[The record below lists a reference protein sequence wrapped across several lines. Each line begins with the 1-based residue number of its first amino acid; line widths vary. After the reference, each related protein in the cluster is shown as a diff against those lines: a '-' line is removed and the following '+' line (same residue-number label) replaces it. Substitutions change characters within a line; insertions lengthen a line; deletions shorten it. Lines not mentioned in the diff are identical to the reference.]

1 MLDDQGVALDE
12 RGLMGCRIGKAVVFG
27 AIVAG
32 LWGESVWAQQA
43 AMCHGGDTAT
53 EISTPEK
60 LPTPVKM
67 TGIGNSSMKIEAKD
81 EETKA
86 WFTQGLNLLHDFW
99 DYEAEKAFEQAVRT
113 DPKCAMCYWGLY
125 QAGVFRSSDVPW
137 AQAALDRAVA
147 LKKHGSKADRLYIE
161 AAVVEHKAAL
171 EDLHAKPEVKKKPAP
186 VDGAPHVDS
195 EETKLYRSVVAM
207 KPEDVQARIFLASS
221 LRDGFDKKGEP
232 RAGTAEGQQILV
244 EILKEHPDDTAAN
257 HYWIHAVE
265 PGNHPELALESAKKL
280 GELTPASGHMV
291 HMPGH
296 IFYRTG
302 DYEMARESFLAS
314 MQVDETYMRTQG
326 VGVANDWNYVHNLMY
341 LIADLM
347 EAGRVTEAMK
357 TSEKLTKA
365 RGEVGPTLYRQT
377 PRDGMSRLSVELPVL
392 LRAGVWESAV
402 QALENSS
409 SDPSLKNLAEL
420 REAMLEYTRGMAALE
435 HGDSKAAAAMSDAL
449 DARVK
454 QKPIQA
460 PEDMPGMAAMSM
472 SKDAMAK
479 PVHSYLDVAAMELR
493 ASVLLGEG
501 RGVESDT
508 MFTKAAEAEKE
519 LGYREPPFYIRPV
532 EETRGDALLRAKR
545 YDEAKQAYE
554 TELKQ
559 RPESGFALFG
569 VAQADA
575 GANRRSAATAD
586 YAHLLTVWAKADS
599 DLPQLETAR
608 AWMARQAADGE

>member
-1 MLDDQGVALDE
+1 
-12 RGLMGCRIGKAVVFG
+12 MGCRIGKVVFFG

-32 LWGESVWAQQA
+32 LSGEPIWAQQA
-43 AMCHGGDTAT
+43 PMCHSGDTAA

-60 LPTPVKM
+60 LPVPLKM
-67 TGIGNSSMKIEAKD
+67 TGIGNSSMNIHAENEEAKV
-81 EETKA
+81 

-99 DYEAEKAFEQAVRT
+99 DYEAAKAFEQSVRT

-125 QAGVFRSSDVPW
+125 QAGVFRSADVPW

-147 LKKHGSKADRLYIE
+147 LKKHGSKADQIYIE
-161 AAVVEHKAAL
+161 AAVVEHKVAL
-171 EDLHAKPEVKKKPAP
+171 EELHSKPKAKKPEP
-186 VDGAPHVDS
+186 VDGAPHADS
-195 EETKLYRSVVAM
+195 EETKLYRKLVAIE
-207 KPEDVQARIFLASS
+207 PEDVQARIFLASS

-232 RAGTAEGQQILV
+232 RAGTREAD
-244 EILKEHPDDTAAN
+244 EILSSILKQHPDDTAAN

-265 PGNHPELALESAKKL
+265 PGNHPELALGSAKKL

-302 DYEMARESFLAS
+302 DYETARDSFLVS
-314 MQVDETYMRTQG
+314 MHVDETYMRTQG

-357 TSEKLTKA
+357 ISEKLTKA

-402 QALENSS
+402 QALERSS
-409 SDPSLKNLAEL
+409 PDPSLKTLAAL
-420 REAMLEYTRGMAALE
+420 REAMLEYTRGMAALA
-435 HGDSKAAAAMSDAL
+435 HGENKAAAAMSDDL
-449 DARVK
+449 DVRVK
-454 QKPIQA
+454 QKPVHA
-460 PEDMPGMAAMSM
+460 PEDMPGMAAMSMSM

-493 ASVLLGEG
+493 ASVLLADG
-501 RGVESDT
+501 RGVESDA

-554 TELKQ
+554 AALKQ

-599 DLPQLETAR
+599 DLPQLVTAR
-608 AWMARQAADGE
+608 AWMTRQAVDGE